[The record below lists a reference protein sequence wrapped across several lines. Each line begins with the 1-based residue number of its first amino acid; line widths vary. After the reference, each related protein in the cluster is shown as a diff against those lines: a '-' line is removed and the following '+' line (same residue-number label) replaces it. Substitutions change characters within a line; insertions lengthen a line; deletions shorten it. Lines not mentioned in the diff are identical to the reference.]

1 MIDFAKVKDYKV
13 LLVGDGIVDEYHYVH
28 PLGKSIKEHTISVMM
43 ENKETFNGG
52 VWAAAQHVKGFCKTV
67 DVQTGPTSM
76 ANIRFVDKDYTRK
89 LFTVHERRTGAEIF
103 DAKIRD
109 YDLVIVTDFGH
120 GALNKPLIERLTR
133 DAKYLCVNA
142 QTNSQNYGF
151 NLITKYPRADYVVI
165 DELEA
170 RLAAHDK
177 DGPIEDVIDKLG
189 FHKIVV
195 TCGARGAIGFHEG
208 TFERQPAL
216 TEKVLDSMGAGD
228 AFLAISAPFAAAGLP
243 MKELVRI
250 GNAAGAAKTGIIGHR
265 KAVDRHMLE
274 EYLG

>member
-1 MIDFAKVKDYKV
+1 MIDYAKVKDYKV
-13 LLVGDGIVDEYHYVH
+13 LLVGDGIIDEYIYVH

-43 ENKETFNGG
+43 EGKETFNGG
-52 VWAAAQHVKGFCKTV
+52 VWAAAEHVKGFCKTV
-67 DVQTGPTSM
+67 DVQTGPTAM

-89 LFTVHERRTGAEIF
+89 LFTVHERRTGNDIF

-120 GALNKPLIERLTR
+120 GALNNPLIERLTR

-151 NLITKYPRADYVVI
+151 NLITKYPRADYAVI

-177 DGPIEDVIDKLG
+177 DGPIEDVIDKL
-189 FHKIVV
+189 
-195 TCGARGAIGFHEG
+195 GFHEG

-243 MKELVRI
+243 MHELVRI